1 MDRKQQVSLIF
12 LFSNLINS
20 DLASLQLTYGII
32 SLAQTNEGQCESTKT
47 RRIWTCKPLRNN
59 NCPKP
64 KELMENFKIR

>member
-32 SLAQTNEGQCESTKT
+32 SLAQTNEGQCKT

-64 KELMENFKIR
+64 KESMENFKIR